1 MYMYVGSTAMYMYIH
16 NEPQVIGRAQEI
28 TLHVQVPKQHEHR
41 HMQGALVAPN
51 NFIEAL
57 LTLSSLLFLTLGLW
71 MLLNL
76 LDSARN

>member
-1 MYMYVGSTAMYMYIH
+1 MYVGSTAMYMYIH
-16 NEPQVIGRAQEI
+16 NEPQVIRRASRNYF
-28 TLHVQVPKQHEHR
+28 TCTGTKAAEHR

-71 MLLNL
+71 MLMNL
-76 LDSARN
+76 PDSARN